1 MSARYKISN
10 KNIYGFKTNIYQ
22 MFLLIPVIWILTFL
36 IEFGLGPILYKGYQK
51 DVTPEEGAAG
61 TEAGSDIPV
70 AGSIADMEQMG
81 TFTLI
86 TEGVVINHDTFRA
99 GEEVYHYIKLPS
111 GEKVIAHINKKAI
124 LETDEA
130 GFYRLPAGGWREW
143 EAPEEAMIYKN
154 LVTDHYVDMYGDYV
168 PVLEEAAY
176 TRTLGSA
183 ASAWLYVIAAVLYR
197 VIGVRRKRFAPA
209 LFWKRDPLLPRN
221 DMECWCASTFAVW
234 AHSFAMLEGWPLV
247 TGVHGS
253 RKVLSNFR
261 KVALGEQ
268 WDIRNRQDGIQTVH
282 ELVERHAGRLDTEY
296 PGWDLCRATQL
307 LGMMYLVKMID
318 RDEMDRE
325 FSKAGKVIQQQFSS
339 WDEMAESYLG
349 GYQAWLVRSGN
360 QEAAQYT
367 ERRRNIFRRLKADL
381 NGPYSV
387 PWRTDLTWTPGS
399 SKGERTVLKR
409 ILSNY
414 RAQGV

>member
-22 MFLLIPVIWILTFL
+22 MFLLIPVIWILTFQ

-130 GFYRLPAGGWREW
+130 GFYRLPAGVWREW

-234 AHSFAMLEGWPLV
+234 ANSFAMLEGWPLV

-399 SKGERTVLKR
+399 GKGERTVLKR